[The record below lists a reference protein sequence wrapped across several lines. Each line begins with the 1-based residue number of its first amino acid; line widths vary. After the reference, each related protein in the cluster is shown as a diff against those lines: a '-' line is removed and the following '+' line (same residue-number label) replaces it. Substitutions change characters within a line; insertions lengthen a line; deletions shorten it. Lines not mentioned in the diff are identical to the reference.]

1 VVGRFPI
8 VAGLQVVWDSRLPPN
23 QRVKSIDLV
32 SHHKPRVPKPKH
44 TDSSHSSGTH
54 TPRPRPNDPSH
65 STFTPSNDD
74 SDSSSS
80 DESEAEDLLSS
91 HVKTTDTSGRPI
103 SFSLLEDGTKI
114 SIRRKKAAFLEPIKR
129 EKGGRMYRVVT
140 RDYMAQGYDGY
151 EAMKGSRYIV
161 DDENGMLFS
170 SLLRNF
176 LLGFVLPFTLFFLD
190 LECQRHYFI
199 S

>member
-1 VVGRFPI
+1 
-8 VAGLQVVWDSRLPPN
+8 
-23 QRVKSIDLV
+23 
-32 SHHKPRVPKPKH
+32 
-44 TDSSHSSGTH
+44 
-54 TPRPRPNDPSH
+54 
-65 STFTPSNDD
+65 
-74 SDSSSS
+74 
-80 DESEAEDLLSS
+80 
-91 HVKTTDTSGRPI
+91 
-103 SFSLLEDGTKI
+103 
-114 SIRRKKAAFLEPIKR
+114 
-129 EKGGRMYRVVT
+129 MYRVVT